1 MLLREKTRILKLRI
15 LCEVNIKSRQSGLRF
30 PVALTSLLVIFSL
43 CGGAARSEPGGQDI
57 TFETIYTIK
66 SKVEEIRGLKFKEEV
81 KVVMLGSDEM
91 LAVTEKI
98 MAKQGM
104 DSGRMSANEKTMK
117 AFGLLPD
124 DFHLETAVRAL
135 IEEQVQGIYDP
146 SAKTLYVRND
156 MTFQT
161 PLGVDLPADDS
172 KEKRIAISHELTH
185 ALQDQRFNL
194 ARIVVM
200 MSTDGDRAY
209 ALNAVAEGD
218 ATIVM
223 LDYGMSDMGFEMNEA
238 PLFANFME
246 SFMFTGSS
254 GQFSTFKSMPAALK
268 TQFLSPY
275 TDGMKFVS
283 KMYKDG
289 GWPLVNYALKNPP
302 ESSEQILHPD
312 KYLYNRDNPV
322 VITLPDLSRYASPG
336 AVSIDNNNL
345 GELMTRLLTQAP
357 DGNDSRAAAEKAAA
371 GWGGDRYELY
381 ASPDGSVSLFWLSSW
396 DAPEAAAGFYLAFS
410 AALSRRFASDPISPS
425 PDILSWKAPCGG
437 AAIVKSGNDIAF
449 IYCAASSDY
458 SAIASA
464 MFASARKT
472 VDSKPPDIEE
482 LSP

>member
-1 MLLREKTRILKLRI
+1 MRIKLKRLRLS
-15 LCEVNIKSRQSGLRF
+15 V
-30 PVALTSLLVIFSL
+30 PAALASFSVLFSL
-43 CGGAARSEPGGQDI
+43 CGGAARGAPGGRDI

-66 SKVEEIRGLKFKEEV
+66 SKLEDIRGLKFKEEV
-81 KVVMLGSDEM
+81 KVVMLGADEM

-104 DSGRMSANEKTMK
+104 DSARIAVNEKTMK

-124 DFHLETAVRAL
+124 DFHLESAVRAL

-146 SAKTLYVRND
+146 AAKTLYVRND
-156 MTFQT
+156 MYFQT
-161 PLGVDLPADDS
+161 PPDLDLPADGS
-172 KEKRIAISHELTH
+172 KEKRIAISHELVH

-194 ARIVVM
+194 SRIVEM

-223 LDYGMSDMGFEMNEA
+223 LNYGMSDMGFEMNEA
-238 PLFANFME
+238 PMFADFME
-246 SFMFTGSS
+246 SFMFTGSP

-283 KMYKDG
+283 KMHKDG

-322 VITLPDLSRYASPG
+322 DITLPDLARYAAPG
-336 AVSIDNNNL
+336 AAALDNNNL
-345 GELMTRLLTQAP
+345 GELMARLLAQAP
-357 DGNDSRAAAEKAAA
+357 DGKESRAASEKAAA
-371 GWGGDRYELY
+371 GWGGDRYNLY
-381 ASPDGSVSLFWLSSW
+381 VSPGGAVSLFWLSTW
-396 DAPEAAAGFYLAFS
+396 DTPDAASAFYS
-410 AALSRRFASDPISPS
+410 AYASALSKRFASEPASPS
-425 PDILSWKAPCGG
+425 PDASLWKAPCGE
-437 AAIVKSGNDIAF
+437 AAISKSGNDVAF
-449 IYCAASSDY
+449 IYCAASGDIP
-458 SAIASA
+458 AIASA
-464 MFASARKT
+464 MFASGRKT
-472 VDSKPPDIEE
+472 ADSKPPDIEE